1 MLFQYRYF
9 GQTQV
14 HATANETG
22 MSFAPDTLRS
32 PVHFRGLLG
41 KHLPFREAISA
52 LHSVVVSD
60 LRFKPKDK
68 TQYLDWLQTQE
79 EPMMVEALEQV
90 GTLTTQMSAI
100 KQQLADMNRERDA
113 ILGPFQRA
121 KQEYFKHL
129 YQMDREAWF
138 VLDPVI
144 TVHPDE
150 ISFECFSQDESS
162 YGRLACSHNVFRE
175 TGELICGT
183 TNVDYSHTLY
193 NEFQKIRDYK
203 ETRLDIDASGFAV
216 QTGMEAGYHEV
227 KIDLP
232 DSWVRGFLQVSSAM
246 TLPGYSFDL
255 HPLDLQN
262 FFFILRRHK
271 EKVGPRSMRFVLK
284 TGEPVRVI
292 FEPWNHEIVCS
303 RSIFYGPTSAEIRI
317 WGRRRMLTMERLL
330 SVTQRFHVILLGSG
344 MPSFFLADM
353 GDMTFTLGLSGWT
366 ANDWSRSGN
375 FDLMAPRGVCSDGQK
390 IQVFQALQQSWF
402 ESSASLA
409 SRLQLTEAV
418 VASALSSWCQ
428 AGRVMFDVKNQVYRV
443 RELSRDPLPMEQ
455 LRFANEREQL
465 AQDLLVEAQIKGTMQ
480 REPDGIRKM
489 TGRVAVRNRTFEVNL
504 FIDADERLING
515 RCSCNFYSQNKMHL
529 GPCEHMLALRMKL
542 QNSLYNPI

>member
-9 GQTQV
+9 GQTHV
-14 HATANETG
+14 HGSSSETT
-22 MSFAPDTLRS
+22 MNFAPDTLRS
-32 PVHFRGLLG
+32 PVHFRGLLS

-60 LRFKPKDK
+60 LRFTPKDQS
-68 TQYLDWLQTQE
+68 QYREWLQTQE
-79 EPMMVEALEQV
+79 QAMLVEAMANLGGVTSRVSELRQEID
-90 GTLTTQMSAI
+90 L
-100 KQQLADMNRERDA
+100 MNQERA
-113 ILGPFQRA
+113 KILGPYDKA
-121 KQEYFKHL
+121 KIAYFKHL
-129 YQMDREAWF
+129 YEQDREAWY

-150 ISFECFSQDESS
+150 LSFECFSQDESS
-162 YGRLACSHNVFRE
+162 YGRLACSHNVFKDS
-175 TGELICGT
+175 GEFMCGT

-203 ETRLDIDASGFAV
+203 ETRLDIDATGFTV
-216 QTGMEAGYHEV
+216 QTGMDADYNEV

-246 TLPGYSFDL
+246 TLPGYHFDL

-262 FFFILRRHK
+262 FFFILRRYK
-271 EKVGPRSMRFVLK
+271 EKKGPRSMKFLLQP
-284 TGEPVRVI
+284 GEPVRVV
-292 FEPWNHEIVCS
+292 FEPWNHEISCP
-303 RSIFYGPTSAEIRI
+303 RSIYYGPSSAEIRI
-317 WGRRRMLTMERLL
+317 WGRRRLLILERLL
-330 SVTQRFHVILLGSG
+330 SATKRFHVTLLGSG

-375 FDLMAPRGVCSDGQK
+375 FDLMAPRGICSDEDK
-390 IQVFQALQQSWF
+390 IRVFQALQQSWY
-402 ESSASLA
+402 ESAGSIA
-409 SRLQLTEAV
+409 SRLSLSEAT
-418 VASALSSWCQ
+418 ASSALSAWCQ

-443 RELSRDPLPMEQ
+443 RELSREPLPMEQ
-455 LRFANEREQL
+455 LRFANEREQASQEML
-465 AQDLLVEAQIKGTMQ
+465 HKAQIQGSIHADA
-480 REPDGIRKM
+480 DGIRRMNGKVK
-489 TGRVAVRNRTFEVNL
+489 THQLFDVTL

-515 RCSCNFYSQNKMHL
+515 RCTCNFYRQNKLHL

-542 QNSLYNPI
+542 QNSLYTTP